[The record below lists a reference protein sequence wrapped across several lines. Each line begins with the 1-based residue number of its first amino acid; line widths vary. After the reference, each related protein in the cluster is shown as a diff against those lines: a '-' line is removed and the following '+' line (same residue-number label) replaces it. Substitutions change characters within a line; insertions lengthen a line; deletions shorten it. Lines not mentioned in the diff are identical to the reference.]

1 MPASNRILNELTDD
15 IAIQNQVLF
24 MIAVKIH
31 RIGLQTKYPLT
42 NLMILKIFGYNVG
55 SSFIKAD
62 I

>member
-1 MPASNRILNELTDD
+1 MPASNRTLNELPDG

-31 RIGLQTKYPLT
+31 RIGLQTEYPLT
-42 NLMILKIFGYNVG
+42 NLMIPKIFGYNVG